1 MKSLT
6 AFSQLV
12 LQDLGDRCHISTSQ
26 DFKTV
31 LARVEHEGDEFL
43 TITLA
48 QFGKDFQKSL
58 DSGCVTHDVFLSF
71 KKHAGLPRF
80 LGGFLEL
87 VFDRKSGRLLD
98 DPSIDAIYSV
108 HQFCSMFG
116 KIREACSD
124 ARLDGAMAGFVECE
138 QDVRHFD
145 AVRDP
150 GLQAAFNRVGS
161 LLFRDVFTEVDRKVY
176 YGEILP
182 KHGPGATAE
191 KLSSNEKYQSMTWS
205 SRLEESFP
213 FGENLFPN
221 WGWYNSFPN
230 VDILEPGAE
239 WPVRVIAVPKTA
251 KAPRIIAI
259 EPTYMQYMQQGLL
272 EALTEEIQ
280 RSDSLRSLL
289 GNLDQGPNRVLAKQ
303 GSIDG
308 SLATLDLSEA
318 SDRVSNQLVR
328 GLLAP
333 WRNLHDAVDACR
345 SRVADVPGQ
354 GLQRLAKFASMGS
367 ALCFPVEA
375 MVFTTIVFMSVEQEL
390 GRALTR
396 RDIESFRG
404 RVRIYGDDIIVPVD
418 MVNRVI
424 SNLQALG
431 LKVNTNK
438 SFWTGKFR
446 ESCGGDY
453 YDGVDITPIRVR
465 ERLPQSRKHVDE
477 IVSTVSL
484 RNQLYKRGFQKAV
497 QGLDDILVKLLPV
510 FPFVPVDSSHI
521 GRWTDDPVLPERLCP
536 HLHKPLIKVPV
547 LKHRKPTDIL
557 EGHGALMKS
566 FLKRSELPNADEKH
580 LLRAGRPVSVD
591 IKTRWAPLA

>member
-1 MKSLT
+1 
-6 AFSQLV
+6 
-12 LQDLGDRCHISTSQ
+12 
-26 DFKTV
+26 
-31 LARVEHEGDEFL
+31 
-43 TITLA
+43 
-48 QFGKDFQKSL
+48 
-58 DSGCVTHDVFLSF
+58 
-71 KKHAGLPRF
+71 
-80 LGGFLEL
+80 
-87 VFDRKSGRLLD
+87 
-98 DPSIDAIYSV
+98 
-108 HQFCSMFG
+108 
-116 KIREACSD
+116 
-124 ARLDGAMAGFVECE
+124 
-138 QDVRHFD
+138 
-145 AVRDP
+145 
-150 GLQAAFNRVGS
+150 

-176 YGEILP
+176 YGELIP

-191 KLSSNEKYQSMTWS
+191 KLRANEKYTSMTWT
-205 SRLEESFP
+205 SRLDEVFP
-213 FGENLFPN
+213 FMENLFPN
-221 WGWYNSFPN
+221 LGWYNEAQS

-239 WPVRVIAVPKTA
+239 RPVRVVHVPKTA

-259 EPTYMQYMQQGLL
+259 EHTYMQYAQQGLL

-280 RSDSLRSLL
+280 RSDTLRSLL
-289 GNLDQGPNRVLAKQ
+289 GNLDQEPNRRLARE
-303 GSIDG
+303 GSIHG
-308 SLATLDLSEA
+308 NLATLDLSEA

-345 SRVADVPGQ
+345 ARSADVPGQ
-354 GLQRLAKFASMGS
+354 GVVRLAKFASMGS
-367 ALCFPVEA
+367 ALCFPMEA
-375 MVFTTIVFMSVEQEL
+375 MVFTSIVFLSIEQEL
-390 GRALTR
+390 GRPLTR
-396 RDIESFRG
+396 RDVESYRG

-424 SNLQALG
+424 SNLKALG

-484 RNQLYKRGFQKAV
+484 RNQLYKRGFQAAV

-521 GRWTDDPVLPERLCP
+521 GRWTDEPVYPERLCP

-547 LKHRKPTDIL
+547 LKHRLPSDPL
-557 EGHGALMKS
+557 DGHGALMKA
-566 FLKRSELPNADEKH
+566 FLKRSDLPFADGEH
-580 LLRAGRPVSVD
+580 LRRAGRPVSVD
-591 IKTRWAPLA
+591 IKTRWASLV